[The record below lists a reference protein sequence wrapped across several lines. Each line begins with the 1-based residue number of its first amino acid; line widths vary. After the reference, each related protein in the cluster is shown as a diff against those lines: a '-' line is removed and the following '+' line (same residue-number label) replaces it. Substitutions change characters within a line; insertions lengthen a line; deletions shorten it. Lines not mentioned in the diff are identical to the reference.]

1 VAYRLLNDPCES
13 SVADVASER
22 VNEEG
27 IASMDFGVVM
37 VIANSLLAAF
47 IYIVLNW
54 LWQD

>member
-1 VAYRLLNDPCES
+1 
-13 SVADVASER
+13 